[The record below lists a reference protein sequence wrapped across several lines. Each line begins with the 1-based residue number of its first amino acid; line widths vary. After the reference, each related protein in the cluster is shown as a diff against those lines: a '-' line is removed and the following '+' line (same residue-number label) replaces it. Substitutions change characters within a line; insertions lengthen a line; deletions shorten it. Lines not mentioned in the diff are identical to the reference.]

1 MVMNC
6 STVSHVSPF
15 LASNA
20 DAFFALLG
28 NFGDHGGVEMNA
40 REEQIEIRVIKED
53 KDGRRS
59 LKATTTS
66 FNNLVAEP

>member
-1 MVMNC
+1 M
-6 STVSHVSPF
+6 H
-15 LASNA
+15 
-20 DAFFALLG
+20 FFALLG

-40 REEQIEIRVIKED
+40 REEQIEIRVINED

-66 FNNLVAEP
+66 LNNLVAEP

>member
-1 MVMNC
+1 M
-6 STVSHVSPF
+6 H
-15 LASNA
+15 
-20 DAFFALLG
+20 FFALLG

-53 KDGRRS
+53 KDGRS

-66 FNNLVAEP
+66 FNNLAAES

>member
-1 MVMNC
+1 M
-6 STVSHVSPF
+6 H
-15 LASNA
+15 
-20 DAFFALLG
+20 FFALLG
-28 NFGDHGGVEMNA
+28 NFGDHGSVEMNA
-40 REEQIEIRVIKED
+40 REEQIEIRVINED